1 MLHAACRCNCM
12 VHLIKKLKTKIK
24 TIKNTTMLMLLQCA
38 MSMSFACA
46 AMQQV
51 RGNGQSTTLWLY
63 GRVYVDAHAHK
74 NPSYNPD
81 FRIFS

>member
-51 RGNGQSTTLWLY
+51 RGNGQSTGVHETQLC
-63 GRVYVDAHAHK
+63 GCMDVCM
-74 NPSYNPD
+74 
-81 FRIFS
+81 